1 MNFYEDPEQA
11 EAYVQMAVGY
21 DGRELI
27 ARLRQHLP
35 DGATVLELGIGPG
48 VDMDLLAAHFRTT
61 GSDRS
66 AYFVERYRQQ
76 NPAADL
82 LVLDAVTLETDRRFD
97 AIYSNKVLHHLTR
110 QELRLS
116 LARQAQL
123 LNPGGLALHSFWA
136 GDGEEEMMGMRFVYY
151 TPETLAEQVG
161 DEWTILE
168 STFYAEM
175 EENDSL
181 LLLLRRDSG
190 SSN

>member
-48 VDMDLLAAHFRTT
+48 VDLDLLAVHFRAT

-82 LVLDAVTLETDRRFD
+82 LILDAVTLETDRRFD

-161 DEWTILE
+161 GEWTILE
-168 STFYAEM
+168 STFYVEM

-181 LLLLRRDSG
+181 LLLLRRGSG